1 MGQGVSLK
9 RNKKYI
15 KLSENENTTHQ
26 SFWDTAI
33 TEREIYSTKN
43 IHWKRGKVYNQW
55 SKFSAQKPRKRS
67 KEQKSMKQKQDI

>member
-43 IHWKRGKVYNQW
+43 IHWKRGKVYNQ
-55 SKFSAQKPRKRS
+55 
-67 KEQKSMKQKQDI
+67 

>member
-9 RNKKYI
+9 RNQKNI
-15 KLSENENTTHQ
+15 ELSENENTTHQ

-43 IHWKRGKVYNQW
+43 MHWKRGKVYNQ
-55 SKFSAQKPRKRS
+55 
-67 KEQKSMKQKQDI
+67 